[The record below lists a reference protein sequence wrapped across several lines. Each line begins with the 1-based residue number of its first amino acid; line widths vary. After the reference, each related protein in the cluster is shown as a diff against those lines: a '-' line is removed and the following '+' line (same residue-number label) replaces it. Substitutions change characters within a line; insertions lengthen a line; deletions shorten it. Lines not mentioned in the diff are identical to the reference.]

1 MKIAIGCD
9 HGGFELKELV
19 KAHLIEKGCE
29 VEDFG
34 CYSKESVHYPEF
46 GAKAAHA
53 VASGACSFG
62 VVICTTGIGIS
73 ISANKV
79 RGVRC
84 ALCSEPWSAEMT
96 RRHNDANMLAMGAG
110 AVGPYLAMRIVD
122 AFLGAKFE
130 GGRHAVRVGMIEDIE
145 EGRL

>member
-29 VEDFG
+29 VEDFV

-53 VASGACSFG
+53 VASGECSFG

-110 AVGPYLAMRIVD
+110 AVGPNLAMRIVD
-122 AFLGAKFE
+122 AFLGAEFE